1 MKLASILLLVASGDA
16 LRMPSAPVNRRAA
29 LGKAAQVRLPAR
41 SSCLL
46 AQSTQETACACCLG
60 QVLLPLAALPS
71 VASAACAP
79 NCGAEPF
86 AIAPNTARDAPA
98 ANSAFGRAATPSV
111 SGNYED
117 PMHPGMKRKVSKSG
131 KFVFVNGAD
140 EDGKK
145 FKLDGSVEQHRQTP
159 L

>member
-1 MKLASILLLVASGDA
+1 M
-16 LRMPSAPVNRRAA
+16 RTR
-29 LGKAAQVRLPAR
+29 
-41 SSCLL
+41 
-46 AQSTQETACACCLG
+46 CLG

-71 VASAACAP
+71 VASAVPCSP
-79 NCGAEPF
+79 NCGDAPF
-86 AIAPNTARDAPA
+86 EVKSVPGRDSAASSNTA
-98 ANSAFGRAATPSV
+98 RAATPSV

-145 FKLDGSVEQHRQTP
+145 FKLDGSVEQLRQTRP
-159 L
+159 SSPTYLLDHTSRHRSVARMVVGNAWASGRSRRAAVLIWVRPFDRPG

>member
-1 MKLASILLLVASGDA
+1 M
-16 LRMPSAPVNRRAA
+16 
-29 LGKAAQVRLPAR
+29 
-41 SSCLL
+41 
-46 AQSTQETACACCLG
+46 
-60 QVLLPLAALPS
+60 LPLAALPS
-71 VASAACAP
+71 LASAAPCSP

-86 AIAPNTARDAPA
+86 AIASNTARDAPA

-145 FKLDGSVEQHRQTP
+145 FKLDGSVEQLRQTP